1 MTNVNIIMNVDNDA
15 LTHESLGLDIAMV
28 LKNYAN
34 AIECLFDPGTTFK
47 LETNLTDINGET
59 IGKVTFLCLKDDG

>member
-15 LTHESLGLDIAMV
+15 FMHENLGSDIAKI

-34 AIECLFDPGTTFK
+34 VIEFVVDPDTTFELQTK
-47 LETNLTDINGET
+47 LTDINGET
-59 IGKVTFLCLKDDG
+59 IGKVTLTTGGYG

>member
-15 LTHESLGLDIAMV
+15 FMHENLGSDIAKI

-34 AIECLFDPGTTFK
+34 VIEFVVDPDTTFELQTK
-47 LETNLTDINGET
+47 LTDINGET
-59 IGKVTFLCLKDDG
+59 IGKVTLITGGHG

>member
-15 LTHESLGLDIAMV
+15 FMHENLGSEIAKI

-34 AIECLFDPGTTFK
+34 VIEFVVDPDTTFELQTK
-47 LETNLTDINGET
+47 LTDINGET
-59 IGKVTFLCLKDDG
+59 IGKVTLTTGGYG

>member
-15 LTHESLGLDIAMV
+15 FMHENLGSDIAKI

-34 AIECLFDPGTTFK
+34 VIEFVVDPGTTFELQTK
-47 LETNLTDINGET
+47 LTDINGET
-59 IGKVTFLCLKDDG
+59 IGKVTLTTGGYG